1 MVGISAIVVSVMA
14 FVGINAWKKELTGK
28 ATFEASKA
36 MMSEAY
42 KVIES
47 YRWAVNPM
55 TYPQESSD
63 RLRIIIESEPVKQ
76 VLDEAYAREK
86 RFQAV
91 SQSYNKLAESDI
103 EVRVILG
110 VEATKRIEELLISI
124 KAEIVNLSSAIYL
137 YFYARKSEAESGIE
151 FSDRTTKEKMLKIV
165 YQSPDSSE
173 IKNLNNLVSE
183 LDKELKTYLRVK
195 R

>member
-63 RLRIIIESEPVKQ
+63 RLRIIIESEPVKH

-124 KAEIVNLSSAIYL
+124 KAEIVNLSSAIYFIFL
-137 YFYARKSEAESGIE
+137 RP
-151 FSDRTTKEKMLKIV
+151 KERSRIW
-165 YQSPDSSE
+165 
-173 IKNLNNLVSE
+173 N
-183 LDKELKTYLRVK
+183 
-195 R
+195 